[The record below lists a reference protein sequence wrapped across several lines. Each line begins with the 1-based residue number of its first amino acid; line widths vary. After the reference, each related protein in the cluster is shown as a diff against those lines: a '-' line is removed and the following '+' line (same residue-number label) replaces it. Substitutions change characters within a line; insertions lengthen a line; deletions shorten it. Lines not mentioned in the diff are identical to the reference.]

1 MTPVHLLWLPI
12 LLSAVAVFVAS
23 SLIHMVSPWHKSDYP
38 RLSNEAAVLD
48 ALRPLAIPAGDYMM
62 PRPVNR
68 AELRSP
74 EFLERMNK
82 GPVMIMTV
90 LPNGPMAMGSTFALW
105 AVYLILVATLAAYV
119 AGVSMPPGA
128 AFWRVFRTVAVV
140 SFVGYVLALWQM
152 SIWYRRAWM
161 TTLKATADGVIYAL
175 LTAGVL
181 AWLWPR

>member
-1 MTPVHLLWLPI
+1 MTPL
-12 LLSAVAVFVAS
+12 S
-23 SLIHMVSPWHKSDYP
+23 SLIHMASPWHKSDYP
-38 RLSNEAAVLD
+38 RLSNEAEVLD

-62 PRPVNR
+62 PRPASR

-74 EFLERMNK
+74 EFLERMKK

-90 LPNGPMAMGSTFALW
+90 LPNGPMAMRSTFALW
-105 AVYLILVATLAAYV
+105 VVYLILVATLAAYV
-119 AGVSMPPGA
+119 AGVSMPPVA
-128 AFWRVFRTVAVV
+128 EFWRVFRTVAVV
-140 SFVGYVLALWQM
+140 SFVGYALALWQM
-152 SIWYRRAWM
+152 SIWYRRAWI